1 MKSTFISVI
10 SHELKTP
17 VALIKG
23 YASTLQRTDA
33 HWDAATV
40 SESLKVIEDESD
52 RLAELIERSWPEVER
67 IRDEA
72 LSSFRELEQRL
83 EELMRP
89 AG

>member
-1 MKSTFISVI
+1 MANNTGKKPREMNLATKRDLI
-10 SHELKTP
+10 ELSKKL
-17 VALIKG
+17 VAAEATIAQLQT
-23 YASTLQRTDA
+23 TLAETAFER
-33 HWDAATV
+33 
-40 SESLKVIEDESD
+40 D

-89 AG
+89 TR